1 MKRDECDVFT
11 AGNGAEALKLMQGAP
26 IDIIIT
32 DILMPE
38 KEGLETIME
47 VGKIDKKE
55 LRKQYIKS

>member
-1 MKRDECDVFT
+1 
-11 AGNGAEALKLMQGAP
+11 MQGAP